1 MAAETLVI
9 IVMLVVQVEL
19 TIAWNHVSGLQTLNT
34 LGQLIP
40 CILGVGGLVQ
50 VLWGK
55 GKGLVR
61 GEDERINGAGT
72 GAADEYESAMAAF
85 VAWKKDREEFATKGA
100 EENISGSI
108 CLKKR
113 LE

>member
-55 GKGLVR
+55 GKGLAK
-61 GEDERINGAGT
+61 GEDERIDGAGT

-85 VAWKKDREEFATKGA
+85 VAWKKEREEFATECAG
-100 EENISGSI
+100 ENVSGSI
-108 CLKKR
+108 C
-113 LE
+113 